1 MNNRKKFKTA
11 FIILS
16 VIFIIAGLFLILNP
30 QISEK
35 VMGII
40 VGAIFIVYGL
50 TKLIGFIFN
59 IGIKS
64 ESFFTFISALL
75 NVGVGMFVIYNHGK
89 VLSITAVI
97 IGIIVCFESIMRIMT
112 SFEVKQTGYEK
123 WHYSLISGI
132 ISLAVSAVIILNP
145 FKSALAV
152 YVILGIALLVNGIF
166 RLWNVFT
173 VSKIIEILEPIETT
187 ATVSDADDNSD
198 KISVSDDSSQN
209 K

>member
-1 MNNRKKFKTA
+1 MDNRKNFKTA

-16 VIFIIAGLFLILNP
+16 VVFIAAGLFLILNP

-35 VMGII
+35 VIGII

-59 IGIKS
+59 IGIQS
-64 ESFFTFISALL
+64 ESFFNFISALL
-75 NVGVGMFVIYNHGK
+75 NVGVGMFVIWNHGK
-89 VLSITAVI
+89 VLSVTAVI

-112 SFEVKQTGYEK
+112 SFDVKKTGYEK
-123 WHYSLISGI
+123 WHYSLTGGI
-132 ISLAVSAVIILNP
+132 ISLAVSALIILNP

-166 RLWNVFT
+166 RLLNVFT
-173 VSKIIEILEPIETT
+173 ISRIIEILEPVETT
-187 ATVSDADDNSD
+187 ATVSDADDDISR
-198 KISVSDDSSQN
+198 ISVSDDNSKDN
-209 K
+209 